1 MREKEPEKSVKLQPL
16 KDAALVTQAILN
28 EFENHEASQEIYL
41 YSNFLYILCFDIL
54 EMKNSTTICVI
65 QQVYI
70 KPPFLLCN

>member
-41 YSNFLYILCFDIL
+41 YFDFLYY
-54 EMKNSTTICVI
+54 V
-65 QQVYI
+65 
-70 KPPFLLCN
+70 

>member
-41 YSNFLYILCFDIL
+41 YFNFYIMFYIFDIKTGVL
-54 EMKNSTTICVI
+54 LLKVI
-65 QQVYI
+65 L
-70 KPPFLLCN
+70 K